1 MIEFTPEQLA
11 AFENAREGD
20 LAKWNWEYLK
30 GNYPDLWEKVS
41 VKDDMGIV
49 FMKRA
54 HLKAKQYLKGQ
65 EEDGDYNKWRMAYGE
80 LTFLLGANFDTHP
93 WTQNILTENLW
104 HPYQRI
110 DVLKG
115 IFEMCM
121 ESENNIEF
129 FERLEEIS

>member
-11 AFENAREGD
+11 AFENAREED
-20 LAKWNWEYLK
+20 LAKWNWGILK
-30 GNYPDLWEKVS
+30 ENYPDLWEKVS
-41 VKDDMGIV
+41 VKDDEGIA
-49 FMKRA
+49 FIKRA
-54 HLKAKQYLKGQ
+54 HAKAKKYLKGQ
-65 EEDGDYNKWRMAYGE
+65 EDDNDYNKWRVAYGE
-80 LTFLLGANFDTHP
+80 LTFLLGSNFDTHP
-93 WTQNILTENLW
+93 WTQSILTETLW

-115 IFEMCM
+115 IFDMCM